1 MNIGTEKAIMA
12 KRCWQLI
19 TGICL
24 AASACSGG
32 GQQAAVSH
40 TATETTAAVD
50 NSQPDAKS
58 GPSLNETLTFLDDS
72 LKLEEGTFS
81 GHGCEVVTTQLSNI
95 MWGVQEGPELKV
107 EKDGSSKVGYSWHVY
122 QQKPVIN
129 GFSLKDIDP
138 ESIVSVGVF
147 SIDFM
152 KTHNVF
158 DNPQALRNADLTF
171 VPFKT
176 RNEKQDIRFGSVPNA
191 LKDGDYVPFDQ
202 SSSSGRFVFH
212 QQERAERFVTAF
224 RHAVV
229 LCGGKPSDFAR
240 TPGIR

>member
-1 MNIGTEKAIMA
+1 MNIGMEKSIMA
-12 KRCWQLI
+12 KRYWQLI

-24 AASACSGG
+24 TASACSGG
-32 GQQAAVSH
+32 GQQAAVSR
-40 TATETTAAVD
+40 TTTETTAAVD

-81 GHGCEVVTTQLSNI
+81 GHGCEVATTQLSNI
-95 MWGVQEGPELKV
+95 IWGVQEGPELKT
-107 EKDGSSKVGYSWHVY
+107 EKDGSSKVVYGWHVY
-122 QQKPVIN
+122 QQKPVMN

-138 ESIVSVGVF
+138 ASIVSGGVF

-158 DNPQALRNADLTF
+158 DNPQAPRNADLTF
-171 VPFKT
+171 VLFKT
-176 RNEKQDIRFGSVPNA
+176 RNEKQDIRFGSVPDA
-191 LKDGDYVPFDQ
+191 PKDGDYVPFDQ
-202 SSSSGRFVFH
+202 STSSGRFFFH

-229 LCGGKPSDFAR
+229 LCGGKTSDFAR